1 MNTVAILLRI
11 QKRTKQMKKLAIA
24 AALIG
29 SAMTAQAA
37 SNWDG
42 LYNCN
47 IYISNQLVGSS
58 YISINSNPTG
68 TRAMYTVSALQSN
81 PVVFGGG
88 YGNITNPPVPKG
100 NTTLQTTNNT
110 FTGNTFID
118 SKFELTKYTFNLTIE
133 KSNVIRGNV
142 TIASAANPNFSVNA
156 TVACTRVNL

>member
-1 MNTVAILLRI
+1 
-11 QKRTKQMKKLAIA
+11 MKKLAIA

-47 IYISNQLVGSS
+47 IYISNQLAGSS

-88 YGNITNPPVPKG
+88 YGNISTVK
-100 NTTLQTTNNT
+100 NTILQTTNNT
-110 FTGNTFID
+110 FAGNTFID
-118 SKFELTKYTFNLTIE
+118 SKLALTKYTFNLNINNKNE
-133 KSNVIRGNV
+133 VRGNV
-142 TIASAANPNFSVNA
+142 TIASAANPNFSVNT
-156 TVACTRVNL
+156 TVACARVNL